1 MGLNLKDLV
10 VREKTTLE
18 AFSTKVIAIDAYNA
32 IYQFLASIRGP
43 DGLQLTDSEGRI
55 TSHLSGLLYRNVNFL
70 SLGIKPVYVFDG
82 KPPSLKTAEIERR
95 KQTKKDATVKYEKA
109 IAEGNMEDARKFAQ
123 QTTSMKDG
131 MVKESKKFLTY
142 FGIPYI
148 DAPSEGE
155 ATAAH
160 LTNTGQAYA
169 SASQDYDS
177 ILCGAKRLV
186 RNFTSSGRRK
196 IPNRNTYI
204 DVLPEIIETQKVWQ
218 LDYFFFVDSVF
229 NFPTNHAC
237 AICEE
242 IIRREVKIKWY
253 ANVNPVGISDEMAS
267 LMARSGCIGADVGID
282 VASAEMLQRMGKGF
296 TQTDIAKAS
305 ACYRKAGIATS
316 FQLLL
321 GGPGETRDTI
331 IEGFKFLEGIP
342 QPDNILTVFGIRIYP
357 NTPLFEVARPEDIVF
372 MGEKGDYLSPTFHLP
387 HDFTQNDFQ
396 MVEDWCKQYPHW
408 STPLNPWQYFNVM
421 RATRAP
427 KFGKFKIKQ

>member
-1 MGLNLKDLV
+1 MGLNLKDIV
-10 VREKTTLE
+10 IREKTTLE
-18 AFSTKVIAIDAYNA
+18 AFSNKVIAIDAYNA

-95 KQTKKDATVKYEKA
+95 KQIKKDATVKYEKA
-109 IAEGNMEDARKFAQ
+109 ISEGNLEDARKFAQ

-131 MVKESKKFLTY
+131 MVKESKEFLTH

-148 DAPSEGE
+148 EAPSEGE

-204 DVLPEIIETQKVWQ
+204 DIVPEIIETQKTLESIQMSREELVDIGILIGTDFNPNGFERIGPKTALKMIKQYKRLEDIPQIQEQ
-218 LDYFFFVDSVF
+218 LNEIEFEQIRKIFLAPEVAKVDEIKF
-229 NFPTNHAC
+229 N
-237 AICEE
+237 
-242 IIRREVKIKWY
+242 EVNY
-253 ANVNPVGISDEMAS
+253 
-267 LMARSGCIGADVGID
+267 
-282 VASAEMLQRMGKGF
+282 
-296 TQTDIAKAS
+296 
-305 ACYRKAGIATS
+305 
-316 FQLLL
+316 
-321 GGPGETRDTI
+321 
-331 IEGFKFLEGIP
+331 EGIVNYLVKERSFSE
-342 QPDNILTVFGIRIYP
+342 DRIQSTL
-357 NTPLFEVARPEDIVF
+357 NRLKKAL
-372 MGEKGDYLSPTFHLP
+372 EKKS
-387 HDFTQNDFQ
+387 QNLDQWF
-396 MVEDWCKQYPHW
+396 
-408 STPLNPWQYFNVM
+408 
-421 RATRAP
+421 
-427 KFGKFKIKQ
+427 